1 MTKLDKYE
9 VAANLKKDNP
19 KMTHKEV
26 LAIADEV
33 VKIYFDCNCTVKEA
47 VNKAK
52 KVLGVNQLEGIK
64 EVN

>member
-1 MTKLDKYE
+1 MIELDKYK

-33 VKIYFDCNCTVKEA
+33 VRIYFDCNCTVKEA
-47 VNKAK
+47 VKRA
-52 KVLGVNQLEGIK
+52 K
-64 EVN
+64 EVSS